1 MPLPCAGCSPSLLQ
15 QQEVAAGLTE
25 PWVPACSCAPA
36 FVPAPSGPPSP
47 HSQSELPTV
56 LIRHCALC
64 LQLAHTEETLKFSA
78 GDSPNPVTSPLSAL
92 PTFQH
97 VPATLACF
105 LFLKLAWL
113 VTGSGPQHF
122 HSSRLEGCPQSS
134 QSRLLLIQV
143 TPGATSER
151 PAQPTC

>member
-1 MPLPCAGCSPSLLQ
+1 MPLPCAGRRPSLLQ
-15 QQEVAAGLTE
+15 QQEVASRADRALG
-25 PWVPACSCAPA
+25 ACLLLAPA

-64 LQLAHTEETLKFSA
+64 LQLAHTEGNLKFSA
-78 GDSPNPVTSPLSAL
+78 GDSPNPVTSPSSAL

-105 LFLKLAWL
+105 LFSKLAWL

-134 QSRLLLIQV
+134 QGRLLIQV

-151 PAQPTC
+151 PTQPTC